1 VSKPSRR
8 RHRGDR
14 PRLALVL
21 SGGGARGAYEAGVL
35 RYLRE
40 ELAGDLGGQIHFDIV
55 CGTSVGGIHAC
66 FVAGTADI
74 AHAQGRLLAERW
86 ENFVLEEV
94 VHFGVKEFLKA
105 PATLLGSG
113 TIEEL
118 EEGQKRL
125 GGIVNTKMLE
135 RIVRRL
141 IPWQRISHNNQAG
154 HFESLSV
161 TTTDIGSGK
170 SVVFVQSSRPLP
182 PWSQDPF
189 VRAQAVT
196 MGPEHALASAAIP
209 IMFPAIAIGERFFC
223 DGGLRQ
229 NTPLSP
235 ALRLG
240 ADKVLVVGL
249 RHKPS
254 PDEVPEE
261 SMPFPGAAFLA
272 GKVLNAFLLDHI
284 DYDLD
289 RLRRFNA
296 LINAAKSAGDEAHKQ
311 RLDEVVTRARG
322 APYRVVGEYM
332 VRPSLDLGAI
342 AGEVARAGR
351 FKGQGGGP
359 GIRLLRRLAS
369 ARGSSES
376 DLLSYILFDGQYAAE
391 LVRIGREDARA
402 RHHELANFLSDC
414 VVRD

>member
-1 VSKPSRR
+1 MSRPTRKPR
-8 RHRGDR
+8 RGDR

-40 ELAGDLGGQIHFDIV
+40 DLAGDLGGQVHFDIIS
-55 CGTSVGGIHAC
+55 GTSVGGIHSC
-66 FVAGTADI
+66 FVAGTSDI
-74 AHAQGRLLAERW
+74 PALQGRLLAERW
-86 ENFVLEEV
+86 ESMVLEEV
-94 VHFGVKEFLKA
+94 VHFGVKEFLRT

-118 EEGQKRL
+118 EQGQKRL
-125 GGIVNTKMLE
+125 GGIVNTSMLE

-141 IPWQRISHNNQAG
+141 IPWQRISRNADAG
-154 HFESLSV
+154 CFESLSV
-161 TTTDIGSGK
+161 TATDIGSGK
-170 SVVFVQSSRPLP
+170 TVVFVESAKPLP

-189 VRAQAVT
+189 VRAQKVH
-196 MGPEHALASAAIP
+196 MSYEHALASAAIP
-209 IMFPAIAIGERFFC
+209 IMFPAIAVGERFYC

-254 PDEVPEE
+254 PEEVPEE
-261 SMPFPGAAFLA
+261 TMPYPGAAFLA

-296 LINAAKSAGDEAHKQ
+296 LVTAAKSVSDEEHKKMF
-311 RLDEVVTRARG
+311 DEVVTRSRG
-322 APYRVVGEYM
+322 APYRVVGECM
-332 VRPSLDLGAI
+332 IRPSIDLGAI
-342 AGEVARAGR
+342 AGDIARAGA
-351 FKGQGGGP
+351 FKGQGGGA
-359 GIRLLRRLAS
+359 GIRMLRRLAS
-369 ARGSSES
+369 ARGSSEA
-376 DLLSYILFDGQYAAE
+376 DLLSYILFDGNYAAE
-391 LVRIGREDARA
+391 LVRIGYEDARA
-402 RHHELANFLSDC
+402 RHHDLCTFLSDC
-414 VVRD
+414 VVRE